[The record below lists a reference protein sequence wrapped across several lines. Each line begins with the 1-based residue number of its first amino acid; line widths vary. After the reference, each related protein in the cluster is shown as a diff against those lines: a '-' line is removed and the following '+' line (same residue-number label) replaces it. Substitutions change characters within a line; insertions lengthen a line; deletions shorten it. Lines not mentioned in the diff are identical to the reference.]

1 MRLRVEFHTGA
12 RELPWRDV
20 LAPGRALAYELL
32 KRGAPALGA
41 ALHAKG
47 WGPYRMAPFGYGAPT
62 FRAAQRRR
70 GVYAADGPGV
80 VELGS
85 PLAAVVEGWA
95 AGLRETPV
103 LAWGATAFIVDRVV
117 PVETPS
123 FNSGQA
129 VFRTSTP
136 VVTKAT
142 LERDAQGQRPEGT
155 VWRLPGEPEWDVY
168 VQNNLRRK
176 AETLGLDAE
185 VTLERVGW
193 TGPKRS
199 FAVAGAAG
207 GGGKKPGACVEVTV
221 SGPPQTLSAIAD
233 WGIGQ
238 ANAAGMGWIDA

>member
-1 MRLRVEFHTGA
+1 
-12 RELPWRDV
+12 
-20 LAPGRALAYELL
+20 
-32 KRGAPALGA
+32 
-41 ALHAKG
+41 
-47 WGPYRMAPFGYGAPT
+47 
-62 FRAAQRRR
+62 
-70 GVYAADGPGV
+70 
-80 VELGS
+80 
-85 PLAAVVEGWA
+85 
-95 AGLRETPV
+95 
-103 LAWGATAFIVDRVV
+103 
-117 PVETPS
+117 
-123 FNSGQA
+123 
-129 VFRTSTP
+129 
-136 VVTKAT
+136 
-142 LERDAQGQRPEGT
+142 